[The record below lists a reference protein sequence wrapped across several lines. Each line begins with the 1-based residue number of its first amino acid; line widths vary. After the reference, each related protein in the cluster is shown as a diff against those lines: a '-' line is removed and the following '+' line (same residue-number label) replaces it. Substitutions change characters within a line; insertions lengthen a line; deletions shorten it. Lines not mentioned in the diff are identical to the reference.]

1 MRTYS
6 YQTTGVTTADQIAY
20 RNNMIEKQNNLAKGL
35 SGGGTTVPQ
44 FSTPGPPVGPGINQ
58 AIQKMAAL
66 QSGQDQINKYSDC
79 SGKAAGTCG
88 GRPRRSRRSR
98 RSRQK
103 KMKSKKKYHKI

>member
-6 YQTTGVTTADQIAY
+6 YTSYGTTTADQIAY
-20 RNNMIEKQNNLAKGL
+20 RNTMIEKQNALAQM
-35 SGGGTTVPQ
+35 GGTTVPQ
-44 FSTPGPPVGPGINQ
+44 FSTAGLPVGPSHNTTIL
-58 AIQKMAAL
+58 KMAAV
-66 QSGQDQINKYSDC
+66 QEKMDANNAYSGC

-88 GRPRRSRRSR
+88 GRPRRTRRSR

>member
-6 YQTTGVTTADQIAY
+6 YQTTGVTTADQLAY

-35 SGGGTTVPQ
+35 SGGTPLPQ
-44 FSTPGPPVGPGINQ
+44 FSATGLPVGIDPNQ
-58 AIQKMAAL
+58 TIQKMAAL
-66 QSGQDQINKYSDC
+66 QSKMDASNVYSQC

-103 KMKSKKKYHKI
+103 KVKSKKKYHKI